1 MSKMFVSL
9 RQQNLKMGQL
19 GEASAHNLRQV
30 KVANAD
36 PNGHFERV
44 YGNKDMDL
52 EQLLMAHL
60 DGLGAVFSK
69 MGVKQKSADG
79 DRSKQT
85 TVINEFVLSASPEYF
100 RPGRPE
106 AAGEYDQER
115 LDEWLKIA
123 IDWAKKEFG
132 QHLLAIDLHCDESTP
147 HLHICVAP
155 LVEKT
160 KNLRRTKAE
169 IAEGKPARTATVW
182 SFNNLEI
189 NTPESMRERQTS
201 AAEAFK
207 ALGLRRGVPSKAKY
221 EDIKAYYQRINA
233 AIEAMPPV
241 KDSKINPSK
250 LKIDEP
256 PSVFSLIRTNAWIK
270 KAYRKITETFPR
282 LLKIETERADRA
294 EAERDR
300 FFDIAKR
307 YRDQYSALKDAQL
320 DIYDRFGNNPVALT
334 QHMEQMANKHRKL
347 EADREKFFHDGII
360 KGKEGQQQALDA
372 QKDNFEGEIQRLI
385 TAVHDLQISNGEL
398 SGKLQ
403 DAVKEA
409 AEWKEKLD
417 KLYELRSSKTRGS
430 DIERAR

>member
-19 GEASAHNLRQV
+19 GKASDHNLRQIP
-30 KVANAD
+30 VANAD
-36 PNGHFERV
+36 PDGHFERV
-44 YGNKDMDL
+44 YGNKNMDL

-69 MGVKQKSADG
+69 MGVKQKNDS
-79 DRSKQT
+79 DRSRQT
-85 TVINEFVLSASPEYF
+85 TVINEFVLSASPEFF

-115 LDEWLKIA
+115 LDEWRQIA
-123 IDWAKKEFG
+123 IEWAKKEFG

-207 ALGLRRGVPSKAKY
+207 SLGLRRGVPSRAKH
-221 EDIKAYYQRINA
+221 EDVKAYYRRINA
-233 AIEAMPPV
+233 AIEALIPA
-241 KDSKINPSK
+241 KNSEINLSK

-270 KAYRKITETFPR
+270 KAYRKITETFPK
-282 LLKIETERADRA
+282 LLKNETERADKMQT
-294 EAERDR
+294 ERDR
-300 FFDIAKR
+300 FLDIAKK
-307 YRDQYSALKDAQL
+307 YRDQYAALRDAQL
-320 DIYDRFGNNPVALT
+320 DIYDRFGNDPVALT
-334 QHMEQMANKHRKL
+334 HHMGQMTNKQRQL
-347 EADREKFFHDGII
+347 EADMEKIFHDGII
-360 KGKEGQQQALDA
+360 KGRAGQQKALDD
-372 QKDNFEGEIQRLI
+372 QKEDFNGEIQRLI

-409 AEWKEKLD
+409 AEWKDKLD
-417 KLYELRSSKTRGS
+417 KLYELRSSKTKS
-430 DIERAR
+430 WERER

>member
-30 KVANAD
+30 PVANAD
-36 PNGHFERV
+36 PDGHFERV

-169 IAEGKPARTATVW
+169 IAEGAAPRTATVW

-207 ALGLRRGVPSKAKY
+207 ALGLRRGVPSRAKY
-221 EDIKAYYQRINA
+221 EDVKAHYRRINA
-233 AIEAMPPV
+233 AIEALPPV
-241 KDSKINPSK
+241 KNSKINLSK

-256 PSVFSLIRTNAWIK
+256 PSFFSFIRTNAWIK
-270 KAYRKITETFPR
+270 SAYRKITETFPR
-282 LLKIETERADRA
+282 LLEKETKRADKMQTERDQ
-294 EAERDR
+294 
-300 FFDIAKR
+300 FLDIAKK
-307 YRDQYSALKDAQL
+307 YRDQYTALRDAQL
-320 DIYDRFGNNPVALT
+320 DIYDRFGNDPVALT
-334 QHMEQMANKHRKL
+334 HHMEQMTNKQRQL
-347 EADREKFFHDGII
+347 EADREKFFRAGII
-360 KGKEGQQQALDA
+360 KGRQGQQQALDT
-372 QKDNFEGEIQRLI
+372 QKDDFEGEIQRLI

-403 DAVKEA
+403 EAVNEA
-409 AEWKEKLD
+409 EEWKGKAEA
-417 KLYELRSSKTRGS
+417 LYALRSPKTKS
-430 DIERAR
+430 LERER

>member
-19 GEASAHNLRQV
+19 GKASDHNLRQIP
-30 KVANAD
+30 VANAD
-36 PNGHFERV
+36 PDGHFERV
-44 YGNKDMDL
+44 YGNKNMDL

-69 MGVKQKSADG
+69 MGVKQKNDS

-115 LDEWLKIA
+115 LDEWLQIA
-123 IDWAKKEFG
+123 IKWAKKEFG

-207 ALGLRRGVPSKAKY
+207 SLGLRRGVPSKAKH
-221 EDIKAYYQRINA
+221 ENVKAYYKRINA
-233 AIEAMPPV
+233 AIEALIPA
-241 KDSKINPSK
+241 KNSKINLSK

-270 KAYRKITETFPR
+270 NAYRKITETFPR
-282 LLKIETERADRA
+282 LLEKETERADKMQT
-294 EAERDR
+294 ERDR
-300 FFDIAKR
+300 FLDIAKK
-307 YRDQYSALKDAQL
+307 YRDQYAALRDAQL

-334 QHMEQMANKHRKL
+334 HHMGQMTNKQRQL
-347 EADREKFFHDGII
+347 EADMEKIFHDGII
-360 KGKEGQQQALDA
+360 KGRAGQQKALDD
-372 QKDNFEGEIQRLI
+372 QKEDFQGEIQRLI

-403 DAVKEA
+403 DAIKEA
-409 AEWKEKLD
+409 DEWKGKAEALHAFR
-417 KLYELRSSKTRGS
+417 LAKTRGS

>member
-44 YGNKDMDL
+44 YGNKEMDL
-52 EQLLMAHL
+52 EQLLMTHL

-85 TVINEFVLSASPEYF
+85 TVINEFVLSASPEFF

-155 LVEKT
+155 LVKKT

-221 EDIKAYYQRINA
+221 EDVKAHYRRINA
-233 AIEAMPPV
+233 AIEALPPV
-241 KDSKINPSK
+241 KNSKINLSK

-270 KAYRKITETFPR
+270 NAYRKITETFPR
-282 LLKIETERADRA
+282 LLKNETERADRMQT
-294 EAERDR
+294 ERDR
-300 FFDIAKR
+300 LFDMAKK
-307 YRDQYSALKDAQL
+307 YRDQYTALRDAQL
-320 DIYDRFGNNPVALT
+320 DIYDRFGNNPAALT
-334 QHMEQMANKHRKL
+334 HHMEQMTNKQRQL
-347 EADREKFFHDGII
+347 EADREKFFRAGII
-360 KGKEGQQQALDA
+360 KGRQGQQQALDT
-372 QKDNFEGEIQRLI
+372 QKDDFEGEIQRLI

-403 DAVKEA
+403 EAVNEA
-409 AEWKEKLD
+409 EEWKGKAEA
-417 KLYELRSSKTRGS
+417 LYALRSPKTKS
-430 DIERAR
+430 VERER

>member
-30 KVANAD
+30 PVANAD
-36 PNGHFERV
+36 PDGHFERV

-85 TVINEFVLSASPEYF
+85 TVINEFVLSASPEFF

-155 LVEKT
+155 LVKKT

-207 ALGLRRGVPSKAKY
+207 ALGLRRGVPSRAKHEDVKAHY
-221 EDIKAYYQRINA
+221 RRINA
-233 AIEAMPPV
+233 AIEALPPV
-241 KDSKINPSK
+241 KNSTIDLSK

-256 PSVFSLIRTNAWIK
+256 PSFFSFIRTNAWIK
-270 KAYRKITETFPR
+270 SAYRKITKTFPR
-282 LLKIETERADRA
+282 LLEKETKRADKMQTERDQ
-294 EAERDR
+294 
-300 FFDIAKR
+300 FLDIAKK
-307 YRDQYSALKDAQL
+307 YRDQYTALRDAQL
-320 DIYDRFGNNPVALT
+320 DIYDRFGNDPVALT
-334 QHMEQMANKHRKL
+334 HHMGQMTNKQRQL
-347 EADREKFFHDGII
+347 EADMEKIFHDGII
-360 KGKEGQQQALDA
+360 KGKEGQQKALDA
-372 QKDNFEGEIQRLI
+372 QKEDFEGEIQRLI
-385 TAVHDLQISNGEL
+385 TSVHNLQISNGEL

-403 DAVKEA
+403 DAVNEA
-409 AEWKEKLD
+409 DEWKNKLD
-417 KLYELRSSKTRGS
+417 KLRELRSPKTKS
-430 DIERAR
+430 WERER

>member
-30 KVANAD
+30 PVANAD
-36 PNGHFERV
+36 PDGHFERV

-85 TVINEFVLSASPEYF
+85 TVINEFVLSASPEFF

-207 ALGLRRGVPSKAKY
+207 SLGLRRGVPSKAKY
-221 EDIKAYYQRINA
+221 EDVKAHYRRINA
-233 AIEAMPPV
+233 AIEALPPV
-241 KDSKINPSK
+241 KNSKIDLSK

-256 PSVFSLIRTNAWIK
+256 PSFFSFIRTNAWIK
-270 KAYRKITETFPR
+270 SAYRKITKTFPR
-282 LLKIETERADRA
+282 LLEKETKRADKMQTERDQ
-294 EAERDR
+294 
-300 FFDIAKR
+300 FLDIAKK
-307 YRDQYSALKDAQL
+307 YRDQYTALRDAQL
-320 DIYDRFGNNPVALT
+320 DIYDRFGNDPVALT
-334 QHMEQMANKHRKL
+334 HHMGQMTNKQRKL
-347 EADREKFFHDGII
+347 EADMEKIFHDGII
-360 KGKEGQQQALDA
+360 KGKEGQQKALDA
-372 QKDNFEGEIQRLI
+372 QKEDFEGEIQRLI

-403 DAVKEA
+403 EAVNEA
-409 AEWKEKLD
+409 EEWKGKAEA
-417 KLYELRSSKTRGS
+417 LYARRSPKTKS
-430 DIERAR
+430 LERER

>member
-19 GEASAHNLRQV
+19 GKASDHNLRQIP
-30 KVANAD
+30 VANAD
-36 PNGHFERV
+36 PDGHFERV

-69 MGVKQKSADG
+69 MGVKQKNDS
-79 DRSKQT
+79 DRSRQT
-85 TVINEFVLSASPEYF
+85 TVINEFVLSASPEFF

-123 IDWAKKEFG
+123 IEWAKKEFG

-160 KNLRRTKAE
+160 KNLRRTKTE
-169 IAEGKPARTATVW
+169 IAEGAAPRTATVW

-207 ALGLRRGVPSKAKY
+207 SLGLRRGVPSKAKH
-221 EDIKAYYQRINA
+221 EDVKAYYRRINA
-233 AIEAMPPV
+233 AIEALIPA
-241 KDSKINPSK
+241 KNSEKNLSK

-256 PSVFSLIRTNAWIK
+256 PSVFSLIRSNAWIK

-282 LLKIETERADRA
+282 LLEKETERADKMQT
-294 EAERDR
+294 ERDR
-300 FFDIAKR
+300 FLDIAKK
-307 YRDQYSALKDAQL
+307 YRDQYAALRDAQL

-334 QHMEQMANKHRKL
+334 HHMGQMTNKQRQL
-347 EADREKFFHDGII
+347 EADMEKIFHDGII
-360 KGKEGQQQALDA
+360 KGRAGQQKALDD
-372 QKDNFEGEIQRLI
+372 QKEDFKGEIQRLI

-398 SGKLQ
+398 SGKLE

-409 AEWKEKLD
+409 EEWRGKAEALHA
-417 KLYELRSSKTRGS
+417 LRLAKTRGS